1 MRKLIKSSFFKNV
14 IPHFIITLIF
24 VIISLMFYYPLLSG
38 KKLVQSDIVQY
49 KGMSKQLNDYRNSNG
64 EETYWID
71 NAFGGMPTYQLGAKY
86 PADFLSPIYSFIRL
100 IPRPAHILFLYFI
113 SLYIF
118 LTILKLPWKYS
129 VFGSLGFGFSTY
141 LLIILQVGHNT
152 KALAISF
159 IPLVLS
165 GIILIFRNKYLYG
178 SILTTVF
185 LGMQIRANHYQMTY
199 YMMFLIGLLVLFYSY
214 HFIKEKKNRKLF
226 ISLTILII
234 STLISL
240 GFNSTPILT
249 TYEYS
254 KFSTRSGSELKY
266 NFDGSDRIKSD
277 GLDYDYITE
286 YSYGVFESIGLI
298 APRIQGGS
306 SGEDLG
312 RNSEIY
318 SFLIKNGVSKEQA
331 DSFIVNV
338 PTYWG
343 DQPILEAP
351 AYIGI
356 TIFFFA
362 IIAVFYS
369 NNKLKYWLISGVL
382 ISLLLSWGKNFSIL
396 TDFFINYFPFYNKF
410 RAVSSIQI
418 ILEFC
423 FPVLAAIGVFTIVN
437 EKKDFWKSILK
448 ILIIISSILILLI
461 LSKSLISFSG
471 LNDPYFKSVY
481 GDLLFDKILEER
493 KSIFVY
499 DLFRAI
505 IFSIMLAFIS
515 ILFKMG
521 KISLNKMMFLIT
533 IILLI
538 DLIGISNRYIDRN
551 QFVSKKNHETPFKI
565 TTADLLIKKDTTKYR
580 VFEPRYG
587 LTGSRTS
594 FFHNSIGGYH
604 AAKPRRFEELYK
616 FFEERGVEPFLNMMN
631 VKYIINSDEE
641 GLKPYKNPS
650 TFGNAWFVSELK
662 KVSSPDSIFNFFD
675 SNDLKKTAVII
686 KNSYKEELPEKYNK
700 DSLAYIKLVKS
711 KPNYLE
717 YSFNSKE
724 DQLIVF
730 SENFY
735 PDGWTLKVDNEFKEI
750 LNLNYILRGAYVKSG
765 IHKLVFEFN
774 PKIIKV
780 GTNIRWLT
788 LIFFISFL
796 IGLLKFETNLKKKS
810 L

>member
-1 MRKLIKSSFFKNV
+1 MRKLIKSSFFKKV
-14 IPHFIITLIF
+14 IPHFIITQTF
-24 VIISLMFYYPLLSG
+24 VIISLLFYYPLLSG

-49 KGMSKQLNDYRNSNG
+49 KGMSKQLNDYRNLNG

-71 NAFGGMPTYQLGAKY
+71 NAFGGMPTYQLGAEY

-100 IPRPAHILFLYFI
+100 IPRPAHILFLYLF
-113 SLYIF
+113 SVYVF
-118 LTILKLPWKYS
+118 LTVLKLPWKYS

-152 KALAISF
+152 KALAIAF

-165 GIILIFRNKYLYG
+165 GIILIFRKKYLYG
-178 SILTTVF
+178 FILTTVF
-185 LGMQIRANHYQMTY
+185 LAMQIRANHYQMTY
-199 YMMFLIGLLVLFYSY
+199 YMMFLIGLLILYYFY
-214 HFIKEKKNRKLF
+214 HLIKEKKNNQLF
-226 ISLTILII
+226 ICLTVLFF

-254 KFSTRSGSELKY
+254 KFSTRSGSELKF
-266 NFDGSDRIKSD
+266 NFDGSERVKTD

-286 YSYGVFESIGLI
+286 YSYGIFESLGLL

-312 RNSEIY
+312 KNSEIY

-331 DSFIVNV
+331 DSFVSNV

-362 IIAVFYS
+362 MIAVFYS
-369 NNKLKYWLISGVL
+369 NNNFKYWLISGAL
-382 ISLLLSWGKNFSIL
+382 ISLLLSWGKNFPIL
-396 TDFFINYFPFYNKF
+396 TDVFIDYFPFYNKF
-410 RAVSSIQI
+410 RAVYSIQI

-423 FPVLAAIGVFTIVN
+423 FPVLAAIGVYTIAN
-437 EKKDFWKSILK
+437 EKKEFWKSILK
-448 ILIIISSILILLI
+448 VSLIISGVLFLLI
-461 LSKSLISFSG
+461 LSKNFISFSG

-481 GDLLFDKILEER
+481 GDLLFEKILDER

-499 DLFRAI
+499 DIVRAI
-505 IFSIMLAFIS
+505 IFSLVLALIS
-515 ILFKMG
+515 ILFKIDKM
-521 KISLNKMMFLIT
+521 SLNKMMFFIT
-533 IILLI
+533 SILLI
-538 DLIGISNRYIDRN
+538 DLIGISNRYLDRN
-551 QFVSKKNHETPFKI
+551 QFVSVKNHEIPFK
-565 TTADLLIKKDTTKYR
+565 TTSADLAIKKDTTKYR

-594 FFHNSIGGYH
+594 YFHNSIGGYH

-616 FFEERGVEPFLNMMN
+616 LYEERGGEFFLNMMN
-631 VKYIINSDEE
+631 VKYIINSDEN
-641 GLKPYKNPS
+641 GLRPYRNPNNY
-650 TFGNAWFVSELK
+650 GNAWFVSELK
-662 KVSSPDSIFNFFD
+662 KVSSADSVINFLEN
-675 SNDLKKTAVII
+675 NDLKKSAVII
-686 KNSYKEELPEKYNK
+686 KNSFKNELPTKFIK
-700 DSLAYIKLVKS
+700 DSLASIKLVKS

-717 YSFNSKE
+717 YSFNSIN

-730 SENFY
+730 SEIFY
-735 PDGWTLKVDNEFKEI
+735 PNGWTLKVNNNSKEI
-750 LNLNYILRGAYVKSG
+750 LNLNYILRGAYVTAG
-765 IHKLVFEFN
+765 IHKLVFEFE
-774 PKIIKV
+774 PEIVKV

-788 LIFFISFL
+788 LIIFISFL
-796 IGLLKFETNLKKKS
+796 IGLFKFESYLYKRS

>member
-1 MRKLIKSSFFKNV
+1 MRKLIRSSFFKNV

-24 VIISLMFYYPLLSG
+24 VIISLIFYYPLLSG

-49 KGMSKQLNDYRNSNG
+49 KGMSKQLNDFRNSNG
-64 EETYWID
+64 EETYWIE

-86 PADFLSPIYSFIRL
+86 PADFLLPIYNLIRL
-100 IPRPAHILFLYFI
+100 IPRPAHILFLYFFSI
-113 SLYIF
+113 YIF

-165 GIILIFRNKYLYG
+165 GIVLIFRKKYFYG
-178 SILTTVF
+178 FILTTIS
-185 LGMQIRANHYQMTY
+185 LAMQIRANHYQMTY
-199 YMMFLIGLLVLFYSY
+199 YMMFLIGLLVLFYFY
-214 HFIKEKKNRKLF
+214 EFIKEKEIKNLF
-226 ISLTILII
+226 ISLIILLFSTI
-234 STLISL
+234 ISL

-266 NFDGSDRIKSD
+266 NFDGNDRIQTN
-277 GLDYDYITE
+277 GLEYDYITE
-286 YSYGVFESIGLI
+286 YSYGIFESIGLI

-306 SGEDLG
+306 SREDLG
-312 RNSEIY
+312 NNSEIY
-318 SFLIKNGVSKEQA
+318 SFLINNGVSKEQA
-331 DSFIVNV
+331 DSFIKNV

-362 IIAVFYS
+362 IIAIFYS
-369 NNKLKYWLISGVL
+369 KNRLKYWLISGAL

-396 TDFFINYFPFYNKF
+396 TDFFIYYFPFYNKF

-423 FPVLAAIGVFTIVN
+423 FPVLASIGIATIVN
-437 EKKDFWKSILK
+437 KKREFWKSILK
-448 ILIIISSILILLI
+448 VSLVISGIFLLII
-461 LSKSLISFSG
+461 LSKNFISFSG
-471 LNDPYFKSVY
+471 LMDPYLKSAY
-481 GDLLFDKILEER
+481 GDLLFEKILDER

-499 DLFRAI
+499 DLVRAI
-505 IFSIMLAFIS
+505 IFCLTLALIS
-515 ILFKMG
+515 ILFKMD
-521 KISLNKMMFLIT
+521 KINLNKMIFS
-533 IILLI
+533 IIAVLLI
-538 DLIGISNRYIDRN
+538 DLVSVSNRYIDRS
-551 QFVSKKNHETPFKI
+551 QFVSKKTHEIPFKI
-565 TTADLLIKKDTTKYR
+565 SNADLAIKKDTTKYR

-604 AAKPRRFEELYK
+604 AAKPRRFQELYK
-616 FFEERGVEPFLNMMN
+616 LYKERGVESFLNMMN
-631 VKYIINSDEE
+631 VKYIINSDDN
-641 GLKPYKNPS
+641 GLKPYKNPDHY
-650 TFGNAWFVSELK
+650 GNAWFVNQLK
-662 KVSSPDSIFNFFD
+662 EVSFPDSVISFLEN
-675 SNDLKKTAVII
+675 NDLKNTAVII
-686 KNSYKEELPEKYNK
+686 KDSYNEKIPFKFIK
-700 DSLAYIKLVKS
+700 DSLAKVKLIKS
-711 KPNYLE
+711 RPNYLE
-717 YSFNSKE
+717 YLFKSNE

-730 SENFY
+730 SEIFY
-735 PDGWTLKVDNEFKEI
+735 PNGWTLKVDNEFKEI
-750 LNLNYILRGAYVKSG
+750 LNLNYILRGAYVKAG

-774 PKIIKV
+774 PKIVKV

-788 LIFFISFL
+788 LIVFVSFL
-796 IGLLKFETNLKKKS
+796 IGLFKFESS
-810 L
+810 LNHKTL